1 MKVSEQIAIMK
12 AYEDGKTI
20 EVKHYG
26 ETAWETEWEIIVYV
40 EDYPFDFVLNEY
52 RIATETKYRPYK
64 SVEEAFNE
72 AEKHGFWV
80 REKDRKYMSIICR
93 LSTKVI
99 RVNNLDTTKEVVYIN
114 GDSSDYLLKNFVWA
128 DDNSPCGIK
137 IE

>member
-20 EVKHYG
+20 ERRAYF
-26 ETAWETEWEIIVYV
+26 TSAWKIVDYV
-40 EDYPFDFVLNEY
+40 ENHQFDFASYEY
-52 RIATETKYRPYK
+52 RIKPEPKYRPYE

-80 REKDRKYMSIICR
+80 KSKDKHSLFFIDIF
-93 LSTKVI
+93 
-99 RVNNLDTTKEVVYIN
+99 EAAGN
-114 GDSSDYLLKNFVWA
+114 GDIYISHCHVGAFIEKFVWF
-128 DDNSPCGIK
+128 DDCSPCGVK

>member
-20 EVKHYG
+20 EQKRYNG
-26 ETAWETEWEIIVYV
+26 TEWASIVHV
-40 EDYPFDFVLNEY
+40 ENFPFDFVANEY
-52 RIATETKYRPYK
+52 RIATEPKYRPYK
-64 SVEEAFNE
+64 SIEEAFNE
-72 AEKHGFWV
+72 AKKHGFWV

-99 RVNNLDTTKEVVYIN
+99 RVNNLDTIKEVVYIN

-137 IE
+137 IQ

>member
-20 EVKHYG
+20 ERTIRDESK
-26 ETAWETEWEIIVYV
+26 WKSLNYV
-40 EDYPFDFVLNEY
+40 EDYPFDFMLNEY
-52 RIATETKYRPYK
+52 RIATEPKYRPYE
-64 SVEEAFNE
+64 SLEEAFNE
-72 AEKHGFWV
+72 AKKHGFWV

-99 RVNNLDTTKEVVYIN
+99 RVNNLDATKEVVYIN
-114 GDSSDYLLKNFVWA
+114 GDSSDYLLKKFVWA

-137 IE
+137 RQ

>member
-20 EVKHYG
+20 ERRA
-26 ETAWETEWEIIVYV
+26 TFTSEWKVLDYV
-40 EDYPFDFVLNEY
+40 EYYQFDFVLNEY
-52 RIATETKYRPYK
+52 RIATEPKYRPYE
-64 SVEEAFNE
+64 SLEEAFNE
-72 AEKHGFWV
+72 AKKHGFWV

-93 LSTKVI
+93 LSTKEI
-99 RVNNLDTTKEVVYIN
+99 RVNNLDTIKEVVYIN

-137 IE
+137 IQ

>member
-1 MKVSEQIAIMK
+1 MKVNEQIAIIK

-20 EVKHYG
+20 ERRAFF
-26 ETAWETEWEIIVYV
+26 TSAWKSIDIENYQFNFSK
-40 EDYPFDFVLNEY
+40 YEY
-52 RIATETKYRPYK
+52 RIAAEPKYRPYK
-64 SVEEAFNE
+64 SVEEVFNE
-72 AEKHGFWV
+72 AKKHGFWV

-99 RVNNLDTTKEVVYIN
+99 RVNNLDTIKEVVYIN

>member
-20 EVKHYG
+20 EVKRYD
-26 ETAWETEWEIIVYV
+26 ETKWKSLDYV
-40 EDYPFDFVLNEY
+40 ENYKFNFSKYEY
-52 RIATETKYRPYK
+52 RITAEPKYRPYK
-64 SVEEAFNE
+64 SVEEVFNE

-128 DDNSPCGIK
+128 DDNSLCGIK

>member
-12 AYEDGKTI
+12 AYEDGQTI
-20 EVKHYG
+20 EGKHY
-26 ETAWETEWEIIVYV
+26 EETEWKSLEYV
-40 EDYPFDFVLNEY
+40 ENYPFDFSYYEY
-52 RIATETKYRPYK
+52 RIATEPKYRPYEN
-64 SVEEAFNE
+64 VEEAFNE

-80 REKDRKYMSIICR
+80 KEKDRKYMSIICR

-128 DDNSPCGIK
+128 DDNSLCGIK

>member
-1 MKVSEQIAIMK
+1 MKVSEQIAIMIE
-12 AYEDGKTI
+12 YQDGKTI
-20 EVKHYG
+20 EEKRFDR
-26 ETAWETEWEIIVYV
+26 TEWESIDNIENYQFNFS
-40 EDYPFDFVLNEY
+40 EYEY
-52 RIATETKYRPYK
+52 RIKQVPKYRPYE
-64 SVEEAFNE
+64 SVDEAFNE
-72 AEKHGFWV
+72 AKKHGFWV

>member
-1 MKVSEQIAIMK
+1 MIMKVSEQIAIMK

-20 EVKHYG
+20 ERKDVK
-26 ETAWETEWEIIVYV
+26 EIEWKSLKYV

-52 RIATETKYRPYK
+52 RIATKPKYRPYK

-72 AEKHGFWV
+72 AKKHEFW
-80 REKDRKYMSIICR
+80 
-93 LSTKVI
+93 
-99 RVNNLDTTKEVVYIN
+99 TKEISTGFIINVGAFGENFEDIYIN
-114 GDSSDYLLKNFVWA
+114 GYNQNNFLDKFVWA

>member
-12 AYEDGKTI
+12 AYEDGNTI
-20 EVKHYG
+20 ERRIRYKS
-26 ETAWETEWEIIVYV
+26 EWEILDYI
-40 EDYPFDFVLNEY
+40 ENYPFDFVSNEY
-52 RIATETKYRPYK
+52 RIKPECKYRPYK

-72 AEKHGFWV
+72 AKKHGFWV

-93 LSTKVI
+93 FSTKVI

-114 GDSSDYLLKNFVWA
+114 GDSSDYLLKNIVWA

>member
-1 MKVSEQIAIMK
+1 MKVSEQINIMI
-12 AYEDGKTI
+12 AYLDGKTI
-20 EVKHYG
+20 EQKRCD
-26 ETAWETEWEIIVYV
+26 ETKWESIDYV
-40 EDYPFDFVLNEY
+40 ENYPFDFVLNEY
-52 RIATETKYRPYK
+52 RIATKPKYRPYK

>member
-1 MKVSEQIAIMK
+1 MKVNEQIAIMK

-20 EVKHYG
+20 EVKRYD
-26 ETAWETEWEIIVYV
+26 ETKWKSLDYV
-40 EDYPFDFVLNEY
+40 ENYKFNFSKYEY
-52 RIATETKYRPYK
+52 RIKPIPKYRPYE
-64 SVEEAFNE
+64 SVDETFNE
-72 AEKHGFWV
+72 SEKHGFWV

-114 GDSSDYLLKNFVWA
+114 GDSSDYLLKNFVWT

>member
-12 AYEDGKTI
+12 AYEDGNTI
-20 EVKHYG
+20 ERRIRYKS
-26 ETAWETEWEIIVYV
+26 EWEILDYV
-40 EDYPFDFVLNEY
+40 ENYPFDFVSNEY
-52 RIATETKYRPYK
+52 RIATKPKYRPYK

-93 LSTKVI
+93 FSTKVI

-114 GDSSDYLLKNFVWA
+114 GDSSDYLLKNVVWA

>member
-20 EVKHYG
+20 ERKRYD
-26 ETAWETEWEIIVYV
+26 ETKWKSIDNIENYQFNFSK
-40 EDYPFDFVLNEY
+40 YEY
-52 RIATETKYRPYK
+52 RIATEPKYRPYK

-72 AEKHGFWV
+72 AKKHEFW
-80 REKDRKYMSIICR
+80 
-93 LSTKVI
+93 
-99 RVNNLDTTKEVVYIN
+99 TKEISTGFIINVGAFGENFEDIYIN
-114 GDSSDYLLKNFVWA
+114 GYNQNNFLDKFVWA

>member
-52 RIATETKYRPYK
+52 RIATKPKYRPYK

>member
-1 MKVSEQIAIMK
+1 MKVSDQIAIMK

-20 EVKHYG
+20 ERRIRYKS
-26 ETAWETEWEIIVYV
+26 EWEILDYV
-40 EDYPFDFVLNEY
+40 ENYPFDFVSNEY
-52 RIATETKYRPYK
+52 RIATKPKYRPYK

-93 LSTKVI
+93 FSTKVI

-114 GDSSDYLLKNFVWA
+114 GDSSDYLLKNVVWA

>member
-12 AYEDGKTI
+12 AYENGKTI
-20 EVKHYG
+20 EVKRYD
-26 ETAWETEWEIIVYV
+26 ETKWKSIDNIENYQFNFSK
-40 EDYPFDFVLNEY
+40 YEY
-52 RIATETKYRPYK
+52 RIAAEPKYRPYK
-64 SVEEAFNE
+64 SVEEVFNE
-72 AEKHGFWV
+72 AKKHGFWV

-99 RVNNLDTTKEVVYIN
+99 RVNNLDTIKEVVYIN

>member
-20 EVKHYG
+20 EVKRYE
-26 ETAWETEWEIIVYV
+26 ETKWKSIEYV
-40 EDYPFDFVLNEY
+40 ENYQFNFSKYEY
-52 RIATETKYRPYK
+52 RIKPIPKYRSYEN
-64 SVEEAFNE
+64 VDETFNE
-72 AEKHGFWV
+72 SEKHGFWV

>member
-1 MKVSEQIAIMK
+1 MIFDNIVNNKVTEFIARRGDELCRVT
-12 AYEDGKTI
+12 YE
-20 EVKHYG
+20 Y
-26 ETAWETEWEIIVYV
+26 
-40 EDYPFDFVLNEY
+40 EY
-52 RIATETKYRPYK
+52 RIKEEPEYRPYK
-64 SVEEAFNE
+64 TIEEAFNE
-72 AEKHGFWV
+72 AKKHGFWV

-137 IE
+137 TQ

>member
-20 EVKHYG
+20 EVKHRLSTNKWKDLIY
-26 ETAWETEWEIIVYV
+26 TN
-40 EDYPFDFVLNEY
+40 DYYFNFYEYEY
-52 RIATETKYRPYK
+52 RIKEEPEYRPYK
-64 SVEEAFNE
+64 TIEEAFNE
-72 AEKHGFWV
+72 AKKHGFWV

-93 LSTKVI
+93 LSTKEI
-99 RVNNLDTTKEVVYIN
+99 RVNNLDTIKEVVYIN

-137 IE
+137 TR

>member
-20 EVKHYG
+20 EVKRY
-26 ETAWETEWEIIVYV
+26 EETEWKSIDYV
-40 EDYPFDFVLNEY
+40 ENYQFNFSKYDY
-52 RIATETKYRPYK
+52 RIKPMDKCRPYK
-64 SVEEAFNE
+64 SAEEAFAE